1 MYGLMNKS
9 IRLQCISLLKK
20 LVCCSI
26 RKAPIDARHN
36 DPSHASSMKKSISNE
51 TIKSKLNQKMVES
64 REANHQHRLLQAQ
77 QKKENKNMEKRR
89 KSNDATA
96 NVLELTRKKLNYF
109 KENQGIRS
117 KSFPISNRVS
127 KKFARNRSLKQTPI
141 NNDETA
147 HKFNL
152 NVWIKNQDDGG
163 IYKGP
168 DS

>member
-20 LVCCSI
+20 LTCCSI
-26 RKAPIDARHN
+26 RKVPIDARHN
-36 DPSHASSMKKSISNE
+36 DPSHVSSLKKSIPDE
-51 TIKSKLNQKMVES
+51 IIKSKLNQKMVES
-64 REANHQHRLLQAQ
+64 REANQQHRLFQTQ
-77 QKKENKNMEKRR
+77 QKENKNMEKRR
-89 KSNDATA
+89 KSNAATA

-117 KSFPISNRVS
+117 KSFPISIQVS

-141 NNDETA
+141 NNDETV

-168 DS
+168 DN